1 MPVYSIDD
9 ITVFVDGVELEGLAA
24 DTGVTPKDKDN
35 IKPIQDWAGI
45 TRDWAKM
52 NNRDAEGT
60 IALLASSN
68 SNKLLLQLAETKRPV
83 QVVFASKK
91 PEVTSWKKISIDE
104 CFFFYPEV
112 KPDKEENILKYDFVG
127 TGFKIEY

>member
-45 TRDWAKM
+45 NEGLAKM
-52 NNRDAEGT
+52 NNRDTEGT

-68 SNKLLLQLAETKRPV
+68 SNKLLLRLAETKRPFRSSSLRRNQKLRV
-83 QVVFASKK
+83 GRRS
-91 PEVTSWKKISIDE
+91 PLTS
-104 CFFFYPEV
+104 FFFYPEV
-112 KPDKEENILKYDFVG
+112 KPDKEENILKYDFIG